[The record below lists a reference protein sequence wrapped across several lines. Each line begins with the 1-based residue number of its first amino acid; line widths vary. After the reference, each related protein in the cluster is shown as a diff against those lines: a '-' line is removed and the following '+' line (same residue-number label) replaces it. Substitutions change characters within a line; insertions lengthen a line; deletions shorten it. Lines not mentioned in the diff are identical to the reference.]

1 MPDPQ
6 GSRSTAWQELYQAAL
21 LETDPEKLRAVVAD
35 LEEALFERGQA
46 LYKNNSDDAEHLAIG
61 IATESLL
68 HMKTERLGWPAIHD
82 EPEAKRERA
91 RAPGSTA

>member
-35 LEEALFERGQA
+35 LDEALFDRGQA
-46 LYKNNSDDAEHLAIG
+46 LHNNNGDDAEHLAIG

-68 HMKTERLGWPAIHD
+68 HMKTEKLGWPAIHD
-82 EPEAKRERA
+82 APEAKRERA
-91 RAPGSTA
+91 RVPGSTG